1 MKYFIVLY
9 LTGITNK
16 KVAIDL
22 LKRSKI
28 VLFISLLY
36 IYSITIG
43 CFALIILTFG
53 MNLSLHDFLLYGIPW
68 IIIWTV
74 WSYIACSIAYWLA
87 AYYIIICFYLK
98 SRLNS
103 IRIKVKI
110 LKEHNDL
117 CVKMNNYNNYWKKYL
132 SITILIYIIAICFLL
147 YLVFFPPMIWY
158 LRFEFVIVL
167 SAHILL
173 VVVFTYFASSISH
186 FNYVLYR
193 DLNSIY
199 FNLNLRIDM
208 KLKVSF
214 EIEKRQK
221 KIFGH
226 IFLLQLMNYIEKV
239 GNNKIGFTF
248 INDSLIKRSTFQI
261 VSQF

>member
-1 MKYFIVLY
+1 
-9 LTGITNK
+9 
-16 KVAIDL
+16 
-22 LKRSKI
+22 
-28 VLFISLLY
+28 
-36 IYSITIG
+36 
-43 CFALIILTFG
+43 

-74 WSYIACSIAYWLA
+74 WCYTACSIAYWLA

-103 IRIKVKI
+103 IRIKIKNILSKNKSLRKSLFKQI

-117 CVKMNNYNNYWKKYL
+117 CVKINNYNNYWKKYL
-132 SITILIYIIAICFLL
+132 SITILIYIISICFLS
-147 YLVFFPPMIWY
+147 YLIFFPTMIWY

-173 VVVFTYFASSISH
+173 VVVLIYFASSISH

-199 FNLNLRIDM
+199 FNFNLRIDM

-221 KIFGH
+221 KILDLF
-226 IFLLQLMNYIEKV
+226 F
-239 GNNKIGFTF
+239 F
-248 INDSLIKRSTFQI
+248 ITVNELYRKSWK
-261 VSQF
+261 

>member
-1 MKYFIVLY
+1 
-9 LTGITNK
+9 
-16 KVAIDL
+16 L

-28 VLFISLLY
+28 VLFISLQY

-43 CFALIILTFG
+43 CFAVIILTFG

-74 WSYIACSIAYWLA
+74 WCYTACSIAYWLA
-87 AYYIIICFYLK
+87 AYYIIICYYLK

-103 IRIKVKI
+103 IRIKIKNVLSKNKSLRKSLFKQI
-110 LKEHNDL
+110 LKEHDDL
-117 CVKMNNYNNYWKKYL
+117 CVKINSYNNYWKKYL
-132 SITILIYIIAICFLL
+132 SITILIYIMSICFLS
-147 YLVFFPPMIWY
+147 YLIFFPPIIWY

-173 VVVFTYFASSISH
+173 VLVLTYFASSISH
-186 FNYVLYR
+186 LNDVLYR

-199 FNLNLRIDM
+199 FNFNLQIDM

-214 EIEKRQK
+214 EIENQTK
-221 KIFGH
+221 KFCFLY
-226 IFLLQLMNYIEKV
+226 FLLQLMNYIEKV